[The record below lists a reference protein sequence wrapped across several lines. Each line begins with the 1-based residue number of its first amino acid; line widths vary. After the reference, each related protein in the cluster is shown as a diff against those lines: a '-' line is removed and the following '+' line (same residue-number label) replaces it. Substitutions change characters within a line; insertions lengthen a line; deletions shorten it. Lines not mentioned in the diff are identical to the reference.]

1 MMNES
6 FKYYA
11 FISYSHRDKKIAKKL
26 QRRLEH
32 YHLPAAVR
40 KSNPDLPKKLS
51 PIFMDDSDLVGVGT
65 LKTALQANL
74 DRSNYII
81 LICSP
86 SSAKSEYVN
95 DEIEYFI
102 SQGRA
107 DHIIPLI
114 VEGVPH
120 SGDPS
125 TECFPPALLGLEREN
140 ELLGIDLTKFG
151 EHDAF
156 IRVIATLLQLDI
168 DDFVA
173 RDAKE
178 RKRKAGIF
186 VLICAALVALAVILM
201 PPPYDKTYADNVMTG
216 SVMAYAEAG
225 KQYEALNYLTD
236 CAVNNPENFSR
247 QLQLYRERAFFAEV
261 KVLKNS
267 MQNLAEMMKTGKVM
281 PWSRKPMSQAEC
293 EELLTLADTRAEEYR
308 YFASVLVFVMD
319 DEFANRHYGKEYPAL
334 LNELLEIDADIAA
347 ELYQV
352 VCTPHLTGKYAD
364 DSTTAKQLASLFSG
378 VPRQNEHLTGEDVKQ
393 ARESLARL
401 KGARTECLRKLNA
414 CGAFEAY
421 SSVMGEPKPAVISGD
436 VRTEQQ
442 QESIDQHPESID
454 RHPESEDK
462 SEVRVLND
470 LLGYIYHSEMMY
482 TDMLYVLD
490 AFERFDSVK
499 DWETLLIARAALSSA
514 RNDIVRRK
522 LPVQEMTPEDE
533 QAFMKRGIDISFLG
547 TLGEQFKGSQ
557 TGLTTTCKLFTANIM
572 FDVLLK
578 YDWDICM
585 RSVVIERKMINVYLQ
600 SLANMADWVLA
611 SINNP
616 KTTEKFNAL
625 LEEHCPETHAR
636 QRKQP
641 DTPEN
646 IEASAHEL
654 MNQLESLMLE
664 NSKSLG
670 AANNRFN
677 LTKDATEKNDMEFI
691 RNETAKIAHIP
702 LAVPQPAWLKYSD
715 MYAVYFWNDN
725 GGVQSIPPRTKLER
739 VPDGV
744 RITMYGVRLDE
755 VKAYQQELEQFS
767 KTAATQLGRMRV
779 WGKDEGK
786 KYTVFCKTESSY
798 FAVIWE
804 NAQARIL
811 MLENLACFV
820 PKMYL
825 PAVVDM
831 IKAEREDAP

>member
-1 MMNES
+1 MGNES

-51 PIFMDDSDLVGVGT
+51 PIFIDDSDLVGVGT

-125 TECFPPALLGLEREN
+125 TECFPPALLGLAREN

-186 VLICAALVALAVILM
+186 VLMCAALVALAVILM
-201 PPPYDKTYADNVMTG
+201 PPPYDETYAENVMAG
-216 SVMAYAEAG
+216 SVSAYVNAG
-225 KQYEALNYLTD
+225 GQYEALHYLTD
-236 CAVNNPENFSR
+236 SAINNPENFSNEIKHYKDR
-247 QLQLYRERAFFAEV
+247 TFFAEV

-267 MQNLAEMMKTGKVM
+267 LQNLSEMMKTGKVM
-281 PWSRKPMSQAEC
+281 PWSRKPMSQSEC
-293 EELLTLADTRAEEYR
+293 EELLTLANSRTEEYR
-308 YFASVLVFVMD
+308 YFASVLVFVMG
-319 DEFANRHYGKEYPAL
+319 DEFANRYYGKEYPAL
-334 LNELLEIDADIAA
+334 LYELLEIDADIAA

-352 VCTPHLTGKYAD
+352 VCTPHLTGRYAD
-364 DSTTAKQLASLFSG
+364 DSTTAKQIANLFSG

-401 KGARTECLRKLNA
+401 KGARTECLQRLNA
-414 CGAFEAY
+414 CGALEAY
-421 SSVMGEPKPAVISGD
+421 SSVVGEPKPAVISGD
-436 VRTEQQ
+436 VHTEQQ
-442 QESIDQHPESID
+442 TESID
-454 RHPESEDK
+454 RHPESGDK

-470 LLGYIYHSEMMY
+470 LLGYIYHCEMMY
-482 TDMLYVLD
+482 TDILYVLD
-490 AFERFDSVK
+490 AFEQFDQAK
-499 DWETLLIARAALSSA
+499 DWETLLTARAALSSA
-514 RNDIVRRK
+514 RSDIVRQK
-522 LPVQEMTPEDE
+522 LPAPEMTPEDE

-547 TLGEQFKGSQ
+547 TLDEQFKAEQ
-557 TGLTTTCKLFTANIM
+557 TGLTTTCKMFTGNIM
-572 FDVLLK
+572 LHALLK

-585 RSVVIERKMINVYLQ
+585 RSVVSERKIINVYIQ
-600 SLANMADWVLA
+600 YLANTADWVLA

-646 IEASAHEL
+646 IEASTHEL

-664 NSKSLG
+664 HSKTLG

-677 LTKDATEKNDMEFI
+677 LTKDAVEKNDLEFI
-691 RNETAKIAHIP
+691 RNEIAKIAHIP

-715 MYAVYFWNDN
+715 MYAVYFWQEN
-725 GGVQSIPPRTKLER
+725 GEVQSIPPRTKLER
-739 VPDGV
+739 VPEGC
-744 RITMYGVRLDE
+744 RITMYSVSLDE
-755 VKAYQQELEQFS
+755 VKAYQRELEHFS
-767 KTAATQLGRMRV
+767 KTAAAQLGHIRV

-811 MLENLACFV
+811 MLENPVCFV
-820 PKMYL
+820 PRMYL
-825 PAVVDM
+825 PAVVEM
-831 IKAEREDAP
+831 IKAGREDKP